1 MVQRI
6 YFYCLILGLTL
17 LAGCAGTAAVKTET
31 PQERSSGAED
41 ITYPVFDVPAGKTMV
56 QLPVDQYPRFT
67 DDEGLAGLQEAIKG
81 SLSYL
86 NRAKQDKRYTFDA
99 EEYSAF
105 EIAGSLR
112 EFSALIE
119 RHRGDE
125 EALNRAIREDFNVFV
140 AAGRQSKG
148 DMFFTGYYIPVLQGS
163 YRKSGRYRYPVHTP
177 PKSAKGRNGSFSH
190 EEIASGA
197 LDGKGLELVWVDD
210 RLDLFFLQVQGSGI
224 VELESGGTIYLGYA
238 ATNGHPYRAVGK
250 LLIDEGK
257 IARADISMQTI
268 REYLKKHPEEMDRV
282 LFYNPSYVFFKE
294 TGKVGIG
301 SLGCSLVDGRAVA
314 MDKNIFPKGAL
325 AFVETTKPELD
336 GKGEIVRWVPFSR
349 FVLNQ
354 DTGGAIKGPG
364 RADFFWGKGKYAE
377 VAAGCMKQEG
387 RLFFLVKKKKR

>member
-1 MVQRI
+1 M
-6 YFYCLILGLTL
+6 ILGLAAL
-17 LAGCAGTAAVKTET
+17 MGCASTPAVKTET
-31 PQERSSGAED
+31 PQDRRPSAFD
-41 ITYPVFDVPAGKTMV
+41 TAFPPFDVPAGKTMAK
-56 QLPVDQYPRFT
+56 LSADRYPRFT

-81 SLSYL
+81 SLAYL
-86 NRAKQDKRYTFDA
+86 GRAKRNKSFTFDS

-105 EIAGSLR
+105 EIAESLR

-119 RHRGDE
+119 RLRGDE
-125 EALNRAIREDFNVFV
+125 EALNTAIREDFDVYV
-140 AAGRQSKG
+140 AAGRQNRG
-148 DMFFTGYYIPVLQGS
+148 DMFFTGYYIPVLHGS
-163 YRKSGRYRYPVHTP
+163 YHKSDRYRYPIHLP
-177 PKSAKGRNGSFSH
+177 PKGRNGQRGASFSH

-224 VELESGGTIYLGYA
+224 VKLESGGTMYVGYA

-257 IARADISMQTI
+257 ISRADISMQTI
-268 REYLKKHPEEMDRV
+268 RDYLTKHPEEMDRV

-336 GKGEIVRWVPFSR
+336 DKGEIVRWVPFSR

-364 RADFFWGKGKYAE
+364 RADFFWGKGKYAQA
-377 VAAGCMKQEG
+377 AAGCMKQEG
-387 RLFFLVKKKKR
+387 RLFFLVKKRKR